1 MLLGILFG
9 SEIYVLEL
17 DADGIFESHAFTG
30 RNLLQAK
37 KGLIFVDF
45 INPN

>member
-9 SEIYVLEL
+9 SEIYDLDL
-17 DADGIFESHAFTG
+17 DADDIFESHAFTG

-37 KGLIFVDF
+37 RGLVFADF
-45 INPN
+45 IYLN